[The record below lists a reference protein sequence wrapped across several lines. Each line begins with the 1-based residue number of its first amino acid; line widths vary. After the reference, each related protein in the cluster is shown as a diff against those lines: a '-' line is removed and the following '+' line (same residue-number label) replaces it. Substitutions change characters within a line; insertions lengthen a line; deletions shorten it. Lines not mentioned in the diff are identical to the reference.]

1 MLRRHLLGTGA
12 ALLAA
17 PLAAPR
23 LVTSA
28 RAQGG
33 WPSQPVRMIVPFAA
47 GGPTDIPARL
57 FAERLGE
64 ALPNRIVV
72 ENRTGAG
79 VVVGSEAVAKAPKDG
94 LTLLYTT
101 VAHASLRPL
110 FPRLPFDPVADFTP
124 VALVGVIPMIVTV
137 NKDFPARTL
146 QELQARLKAE
156 RNALDYASSGNG
168 GALHLATELMLRK
181 MGARG
186 NHIPYRGTAA
196 AMPDVLNGTIP
207 IIVDVATSAV
217 PFVQRGETRAL
228 AVMDDRRL
236 PQLPDVPTTAEAGF
250 QDLTAYTWHMVLAPS
265 GTPEPVIA
273 AANAAFN
280 RAAAQ
285 PAVQGRLGDLAMRL
299 VTDSTPAS
307 AAAWL
312 REETTK
318 WEGLIREANIRVD

>member
-1 MLRRHLLGTGA
+1 MFRRQLLGA
-12 ALLAA
+12 AATLTLPTLWPA
-17 PLAAPR
+17 
-23 LVTSA
+23 TA
-28 RAQGG
+28 RAQS
-33 WPSQPVRMIVPFAA
+33 WPAGPVRLVVPFAA

-57 FAERLGE
+57 FAERMGE
-64 ALPNRIVV
+64 FLPNRIVV

-79 VVVGSEAVAKAPKDG
+79 VVVGTDVVAKAPRDG

-110 FPRLPFDPVADFTP
+110 FPRLPFDPAADLVP

-137 NKDFPARTL
+137 NRDFPARTL
-146 QELQARLKAE
+146 QELQARMRAT
-156 RNALDYASSGNG
+156 RGGIDYASSGNG
-168 GALHLATELMLRK
+168 GALHLATELMLRR
-181 MGARG
+181 MDVRA

-196 AMPDVLNGTIP
+196 AMPDVLNGSVP
-207 IIVDVATSAV
+207 LIVDVATSAL

-250 QDLTAYTWHMVLAPS
+250 AGLTAYTWHMVMAPA
-265 GTPEPVIA
+265 GTPPEAVA

-280 RAAAQ
+280 RAAAL
-285 PAVQGRLGDLAMRL
+285 PAVQQRLGDLAMRI
-299 VTDSTPAS
+299 VADSTPDS

-312 REETTK
+312 RAEKEK
-318 WEGLIREANIRVD
+318 WEGLIRQANIRVD

>member
-1 MLRRHLLGTGA
+1 MLRRTLLGATLALPALRPALAQPA
-12 ALLAA
+12 ADAA
-17 PLAAPR
+17 
-23 LVTSA
+23 
-28 RAQGG
+28 
-33 WPSQPVRMIVPFAA
+33 WPSQPLRLIVPFAA

-57 FAERLGE
+57 FAERMGSF
-64 ALPNRIVV
+64 LPNRIVV

-124 VALVGVIPMIVTV
+124 VALVGVIPMIITV
-137 NKDFPARTL
+137 NKDFPAQDLRG
-146 QELQARLKAE
+146 LQARLKAE
-156 RNALDYASSGNG
+156 PGGEDYASSGNG
-168 GALHLATELMLRK
+168 GAVHLAAELMLRA
-181 MGARG
+181 MDARA

-196 AMPDVLNGTIP
+196 AMPDVLNGTVP

-228 AVMDDRRL
+228 AVMDERRL

-250 QDLTAYTWHMVLAPS
+250 PGLTAFTWHMVMAPA
-265 GTPEPVIA
+265 GTPAPVIA

-280 RAAAQ
+280 RAAQEA
-285 PAVQGRLGDLAMRL
+285 PVQARLSDLAMR
-299 VTDSTPAS
+299 VVSDSTPAS

-312 REETTK
+312 RDETAK
-318 WEGLIREANIRVD
+318 WEGLIREANIRVE